1 MDNANTGT
9 AEKSPLRRY
18 IGVKIVEAWP
28 EDKVCDGDNVSSAG
42 YAVKYSD
49 GFQSWCPKQQFEE
62 ANRPCDAMPFGHA
75 IEAMKQGL
83 RVARAGWNGKGMFAV
98 ISEGYLLEAE
108 KFFNK
113 DLQKHAV
120 KLGGFM
126 KVRDCFLL
134 KTAQDD
140 AAYWSPSTSDCL
152 ADDWQIVE

>member
-62 ANRPCDAMPFGHA
+62 ANRPCDAMTFGHA
-75 IEAMKQGL
+75 LEAMKQG
-83 RVARAGWNGKGMFAV
+83 
-98 ISEGYLLEAE
+98 
-108 KFFNK
+108 
-113 DLQKHAV
+113 QKV
-120 KLGGFM
+120 KLPSWADDVFISVQTPDENSKM
-126 KVRDCFLL
+126 
-134 KTAQDD
+134 TAP
-140 AAYWSPSTSDCL
+140 YLYVTSRFGCVPWKETMIEL
-152 ADDWQIVE
+152 FSDDWQIVE